1 MFQLT
6 KNLKLLIT
14 AVMVFTS
21 FGLQAQASETNNYQG
36 HAPKY
41 IFYFIGDGMGLSQ
54 ANATEAYL
62 GAMAKCNGIE
72 KLAFSKFPN
81 QGFYTTYATNRF
93 ITGSAA
99 AGTALSTGH
108 KTSINTIGMDANK
121 QIPYKNIAE
130 MARDK
135 GYKVGIVSSVSIDHA
150 TPATFYAHQPT
161 RNLYYKISLDLS
173 KSGFNYFAG
182 GGFKHPQGDGK
193 INDKNTMANFGM
205 GNSDQIKEKKT
216 NSMDIAIS
224 KGYRIVNS
232 LNDFRALKKGDDKII
247 AIAPD
252 LAGGKALP
260 YAIDQDSLVDIS
272 LGEFT
277 QKGIELLDNPNGFFM
292 MVEGGKI
299 DWACHANDAATVVK
313 EVLQFNNAVSK
324 AIAFYSQHPNE
335 TLILVAG
342 DHETGG
348 MALGFSG
355 SHYDSEFAL
364 LQYQNISYENFTKI
378 MNTYR
383 IDNRGHYKFQ
393 EALALAKT
401 HFGLGDPAKG
411 LELTKFEMQQMQD
424 AFKQSMK
431 KKPNKKNKDQYYL
444 LYGSYDPFTTT
455 LCHILSQKAGIGWTS
470 FSHTATPIPVRA
482 MGVGAN
488 LYNGFFDNTDIPKK
502 LMKLIENKL

>member
-1 MFQLT
+1 MTLLT
-6 KNLKLLIT
+6 KNLKLLFIT
-14 AVMVFTS
+14 AIVLVA
-21 FGLQAQASETNNYQG
+21 FGFQAQASEKNDYQG
-36 HAPKY
+36 PAPKY

-62 GAMAKCNGIE
+62 GAIAKSNGIQ
-72 KLAFSKFPN
+72 KLEFSKFPN
-81 QGFYTTYATNRF
+81 TGFYTTYATNRF

-108 KTSINTIGMDANK
+108 KTSINTIGMDASK
-121 QIPYKNIAE
+121 QIAYKNIAE
-130 MARDK
+130 MAKDK

-150 TPATFYAHQPT
+150 TPATFYAHEPS
-161 RNLYYKISLDLS
+161 RNQYYKISLDLS

-182 GGFKHPQGDGK
+182 GGFKHPEGDGK
-193 INDKNTMANFGM
+193 IDDNNTMANFGM
-205 GNSDQIKEKKT
+205 GDATQIKKKQT

-232 LNDFRALKKGDDKII
+232 LKGFHALKKGDDKII
-247 AIAPD
+247 ASAPH

-260 YAIDQDSLVDIS
+260 YAIDQDSLTDIS
-272 LGEFT
+272 LGDFT

-313 EVLQFNNAVSK
+313 EVLQFDKAVSK
-324 AIAFYSQHPNE
+324 AIAFYNQHPNE

-355 SHYDSEFAL
+355 THYDSEFAL
-364 LQYQNISYENFTKI
+364 LQYQNISYEDFTKI

-383 IDNRGHYKFQ
+383 IDKRGHYNF
-393 EALALAKT
+393 EDALALAKKY
-401 HFGLGDPAKG
+401 FGLGDASKG
-411 LELTKFEMQQMQD
+411 LELSKFDLQQMKD
-424 AFKQSMK
+424 AFNQSMK
-431 KKPNKKNKDQYYL
+431 KKQNKKNKDQYYL

-455 LCHILSQKAGIGWTS
+455 LCHLLSQKAGIGWTS

-488 LYNGFFDNTDIPKK
+488 LYTGFFDNTDIPKK
-502 LMKLIENKL
+502 LMKLIENK